1 LSRAGATADWICCQI
16 GAREHYAVARM
27 LHHAGR
33 LERLCT
39 DLWIPPG
46 IPFLTDRWHP
56 DLRPARIFAPN
67 LRILAFELA
76 QKLRGTGEWER
87 IMARNEKFQ
96 ELVLQNLQKNAP
108 REATLFS
115 YSYAA
120 ARLFAHAKERGWRTV
135 LGQIDPGPEEER
147 LVQEEH
153 RRYPQYGS
161 TRQSPPESYWTD
173 WKRETELADR
183 IVVNSNWSRE
193 CLLKEGVP
201 EGKMKVVPL
210 AYRALSDETREGKAD
225 RLSLSLSGS
234 KPSAENYLNFNL
246 NLKRRSPPSAISD
259 LPSTNEALRVLFLGQ
274 VNLRKGVARL
284 VEAMRMLRNEP
295 IELTLAGPCSVD
307 PAAWADLPN
316 VRWTG
321 PVPRGATGECY
332 RQADVFMLPTISDGF
347 ALTQLEAMA
356 HGLPVIATRRCG
368 EVVTHGEDGWILE
381 DAEPATVAHTLKEAM
396 AVKEWTPMREAA
408 RRKAERFR
416 LEEVGKLFLEA
427 AE

>member
-1 LSRAGATADWICCQI
+1 MTPGKMSWICCQI

-33 LERLCT
+33 LERLYT

-46 IPFLTDRWHP
+46 IPFLTARWHP
-56 DLRPARIFAPN
+56 DLRTARVFAPN
-67 LRILAFELA
+67 RRILAFELT

-87 IMARNEKFQ
+87 VMARNERFQ
-96 ELVLQNLQKNAP
+96 NLVLRNLLKEGP

-120 ARLFAHAKERGWRTV
+120 GKLFAHAKERGWRTV

-153 RRYPQYGS
+153 QRYPQYGS
-161 TRQSPPESYWTD
+161 TRRSPPDAYWES
-173 WKRETELADR
+173 WKQETKLADQ
-183 IVVNSNWSRE
+183 IVVNSAWSKE
-193 CLLKEGVP
+193 CLLKEGVD
-201 EGKMKVVPL
+201 EGKISVVPL

-234 KPSAENYLNFNL
+234 KPSTENYSNFNF
-246 NLKRRSPPSAISD
+246 NLKRRSPLSLISH
-259 LPSTNEALRVLFLGQ
+259 LPTPNESLRVLFLGQ

-284 VEAMRMLRNEP
+284 IEAMRILKDEP
-295 IELTLAGPCSVD
+295 IELTLAGPCSLN
-307 PAAWADLPN
+307 PEAWADLPK

-321 PVPRGATGECY
+321 PVPRGETSRKY
-332 RQADVFMLPTISDGF
+332 READVFILPTISDGF

-356 HGLPVIATRRCG
+356 HGVPVIATRRCG
-368 EVVTHGEDGWILE
+368 EVVTRGEDGWILE
-381 DAEPATVAHTLKEAM
+381 DAEPATIARTVAA
-396 AVKEWTPMREAA
+396 AAQVKDWSSMRTAA
-408 RRKAERFR
+408 RQKAEAFR
-416 LEEVGKLFLEA
+416 LEKVARFW
-427 AE
+427 AEI